1 LGPGLGRAM
10 KIFVNGE
17 AINCDDG
24 TTVEQLIERHELS
37 AETTLVERNGIAL
50 HRREWEAEY
59 LQENDRVEIL
69 RVAAGG

>member
-1 LGPGLGRAM
+1 M

-24 TTVEQLIERHELS
+24 TTVEQLVERHKLS
-37 AETTLVERNGIAL
+37 PEMTLVERNGIAL
-50 HRREWEAEY
+50 HRREWETEH
-59 LQENDRVEIL
+59 LQANDRLEIL